1 MLFMVIEQYRDGSAA
16 EVYRRFRERG
26 RMAPEG
32 LRYVN
37 SWVDVSYRRCFQVM
51 ECDDSRLL
59 AEWIANWQDI
69 VEFEVVPVVTS
80 AEAAAALAPRL
91 DCERTRRRGQA

>member
-1 MLFMVIEQYRDGSAA
+1 MLYMVIEHYRNGSAPD
-16 EVYRRFRERG
+16 VYRRFRERG

-32 LRYVN
+32 LRYVD

-51 ECDDSRLL
+51 ECDDPRLL

-69 VEFEVVPVVTS
+69 VEFEVVPVLTS
-80 AEAAAALAPRL
+80 RDAADAIGPRL
-91 DCERTRRRGQA
+91 AESEEASA